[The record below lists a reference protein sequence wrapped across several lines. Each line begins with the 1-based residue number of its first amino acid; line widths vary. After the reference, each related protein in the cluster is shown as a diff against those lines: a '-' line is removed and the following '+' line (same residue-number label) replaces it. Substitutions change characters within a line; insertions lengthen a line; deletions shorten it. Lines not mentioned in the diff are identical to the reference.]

1 MEEEVPRFALLQEA
15 IEDLI
20 GKQLSKHRHE
30 SKDRQ
35 GRKPA
40 KKTFFSKEGRP
51 K

>member
-1 MEEEVPRFALLQEA
+1 MEEEVPRFALLEEA
-15 IEDLI
+15 TEDLI
-20 GKQLSKHRHE
+20 GKQLRKQRHE

-35 GRKPA
+35 RRKPA